1 MRKIIGLLFFGI
13 FLTGCYANSLT
24 MVGPATGVASG
35 KLSETA
41 TSTTINHIVKKQ
53 TGKTPVEH
61 VLSEKQIKT
70 LDKTKSKIN
79 PCNKNPDFCSA
90 INKRIEK
97 TRKQLLGLN
106 LQARIEKNHKKFFE
120 NKKKDWNKGIT
131 QLKVYVPREVISCN
145 EISLIIFF

>member
-1 MRKIIGLLFFGI
+1 MKKIIGLLFFGL
-13 FLTGCYANSLT
+13 FLTGCYTNSLT

-41 TSTTINHIVKKQ
+41 TSTTINHLVKKQ

-79 PCNKNPDFCSA
+79 PCNKNPDFCSV

-106 LQARIEKNHKKFFE
+106 LQARIEKNHKRFLA
-120 NKKKDWNKGIT
+120 NQKKD
-131 QLKVYVPREVISCN
+131 
-145 EISLIIFF
+145 

>member
-79 PCNKNPDFCSA
+79 PCTKNPDFCA
-90 INKRIEK
+90 VINKRIEK
-97 TRKQLLGLN
+97 TRKQLLGHN
-106 LQARIEKNHKKFFE
+106 LQARIEKNHKRFLA
-120 NKKKDWNKGIT
+120 NQKKD
-131 QLKVYVPREVISCN
+131 
-145 EISLIIFF
+145 

>member
-13 FLTGCYANSLT
+13 FLTGCYTNSLT

-53 TGKTPVEH
+53 TGKTPIEH
-61 VLSEKQIKT
+61 VLSEKQINT
-70 LDKTKSKIN
+70 IDKTKSKIN
-79 PCNKNPDFCSA
+79 PCNKNPDFCA
-90 INKRIEK
+90 VINKRIEK

-106 LQARIEKNHKKFFE
+106 LQARIENNHKKFFA
-120 NKKKDWNKGIT
+120 NQKKD
-131 QLKVYVPREVISCN
+131 
-145 EISLIIFF
+145 

>member
-1 MRKIIGLLFFGI
+1 MKKTLVLLFFGI
-13 FLTGCYANSLT
+13 FLTGCYTSSLT

-41 TSTTINHIVKKQ
+41 TSTTINHIVKKK
-53 TGKTPVEH
+53 TGKTPFEH

-79 PCNKNPDFCSA
+79 PCTKNPEFCSM

-97 TRKQLLGLN
+97 TRIQLLGPN
-106 LQARIEKNHKKFFE
+106 LQARIEKNHKQLFGKQ
-120 NKKKDWNKGIT
+120 KKD
-131 QLKVYVPREVISCN
+131 
-145 EISLIIFF
+145 

>member
-13 FLTGCYANSLT
+13 FLTGCYTNSLT

-53 TGKTPVEH
+53 TGKTPIEH
-61 VLSEKQIKT
+61 VLSEKQINT
-70 LDKTKSKIN
+70 IDKTKSKIN
-79 PCNKNPDFCSA
+79 PCNKNPDFCA
-90 INKRIEK
+90 VINKRIEK

-106 LQARIEKNHKKFFE
+106 LQARIEKNHKRFFE
-120 NKKKDWNKGIT
+120 NQKKD
-131 QLKVYVPREVISCN
+131 
-145 EISLIIFF
+145 

>member
-1 MRKIIGLLFFGI
+1 MKKTIGLLFFGI

-35 KLSETA
+35 KLSETV
-41 TSTTINHIVKKQ
+41 TSTTVRHIVKKQ
-53 TGKTPVEH
+53 TGKTPFEH

-70 LDKTKSKIN
+70 LDSTKSKIN
-79 PCNKNPDFCSA
+79 PCLKSPEFCSM

-106 LQARIEKNHKKFFE
+106 LQARIEKNHKQLIEKR
-120 NKKKDWNKGIT
+120 KKN
-131 QLKVYVPREVISCN
+131 
-145 EISLIIFF
+145 

>member
-106 LQARIEKNHKKFFE
+106 LQARIEKNHKQLIEKR
-120 NKKKDWNKGIT
+120 KKD
-131 QLKVYVPREVISCN
+131 
-145 EISLIIFF
+145 

>member
-1 MRKIIGLLFFGI
+1 MKKILGLLFFGI
-13 FLTGCYANSLT
+13 FLTGCYTNSLT

-53 TGKTPVEH
+53 TGKTTIEH

-70 LDKTKSKIN
+70 IDKTKSKIN
-79 PCNKNPDFCSA
+79 PCTKNPDFCA
-90 INKRIEK
+90 VINKRIEK

-106 LQARIEKNHKKFFE
+106 LQARIEKNHKRFFA
-120 NKKKDWNKGIT
+120 NQKKD
-131 QLKVYVPREVISCN
+131 
-145 EISLIIFF
+145 

>member
-1 MRKIIGLLFFGI
+1 MKKTIGLLFFGI

-35 KLSETA
+35 KLSETV
-41 TSTTINHIVKKQ
+41 TSTTVRHIVKKK
-53 TGKTPVEH
+53 TGKTPFEH

-70 LDKTKSKIN
+70 LDSTKSKIN
-79 PCNKNPDFCSA
+79 PCVKSPEFCSM

-106 LQARIEKNHKKFFE
+106 LQARIEKNHKQLIEKR
-120 NKKKDWNKGIT
+120 KKD
-131 QLKVYVPREVISCN
+131 
-145 EISLIIFF
+145 

>member
-1 MRKIIGLLFFGI
+1 MRKIIGLIFFGV
-13 FLTGCYANSLT
+13 FLTGCYTNSLT

-79 PCNKNPDFCSA
+79 PCNKNPDFCA
-90 INKRIEK
+90 VINKRIEK

-106 LQARIEKNHKKFFE
+106 LQARIEKNHKRFLA
-120 NKKKDWNKGIT
+120 NQKKD
-131 QLKVYVPREVISCN
+131 
-145 EISLIIFF
+145 

>member
-1 MRKIIGLLFFGI
+1 MKKTIGLLFFGI

-35 KLSETA
+35 KLSETV
-41 TSTTINHIVKKQ
+41 TSTTVRHIVKKQ
-53 TGKTPVEH
+53 TGKTPFEH

-70 LDKTKSKIN
+70 LDNTKSKIN
-79 PCNKNPDFCSA
+79 PCVKKPEFCSM

-106 LQARIEKNHKKFFE
+106 LQARIEKNHKQLIEKR
-120 NKKKDWNKGIT
+120 KKD
-131 QLKVYVPREVISCN
+131 
-145 EISLIIFF
+145 

>member
-13 FLTGCYANSLT
+13 FLTGCYTNSLT

-53 TGKTPVEH
+53 TGKTPIEH

-70 LDKTKSKIN
+70 IDKTKSKIN
-79 PCNKNPDFCSA
+79 PCTKNPDFCA
-90 INKRIEK
+90 VINKRIEK

-106 LQARIEKNHKKFFE
+106 LQARIEKNHKRFLE
-120 NKKKDWNKGIT
+120 NQKKD
-131 QLKVYVPREVISCN
+131 
-145 EISLIIFF
+145 

>member
-1 MRKIIGLLFFGI
+1 MKKIVGLLFFGI
-13 FLTGCYANSLT
+13 FLTGCYTNSLT

-70 LDKTKSKIN
+70 LDKSKSKIN
-79 PCNKNPDFCSA
+79 PCNKNPDFCA
-90 INKRIEK
+90 VINKRIEK

-106 LQARIEKNHKKFFE
+106 LQARIEKNHKRFLA
-120 NKKKDWNKGIT
+120 NQKKD
-131 QLKVYVPREVISCN
+131 
-145 EISLIIFF
+145 